1 MRSRSAVA
9 GGRRKPSMRKLSR
22 VILATVLAEFV
33 ISDDANLNLVFAS
46 QSCAQDLTKLSKR
59 RESALKV
66 MNEIVKAYEGQPL
79 PPGLFCPKFADLVAA
94 EQPLLDYMVGNKDT
108 CKIPQPAIDQLTTTV
123 NKTLQFGQ
131 RYCS

>member
-1 MRSRSAVA
+1 ML
-9 GGRRKPSMRKLSR
+9 KLPR
-22 VILATVLAEFV
+22 VILATVIAGFV
-33 ISDDANLNLVFAS
+33 VSADAKLSLVLAS
-46 QSCAQDLTKLSKR
+46 QNCAQDLTKLSKR
-59 RESALKV
+59 RELALKV

-94 EQPLLDYMVGNKDT
+94 EQPLLEYMVGNKET
-108 CKIPQPAIDQLTTTV
+108 CKIPQPAIDQLTDSV